1 MVIIFF
7 LFFFVSVGFE
17 MQGNKKSRDTMLI
30 LACIVLAMGAGFRNI
45 YRWPDTMVYV
55 ISFQDYTKNLF
66 DYSFSD
72 KPYGYTEKGFFLLQ
86 TIIKTFTDNPTIYL
100 LAISALTFFF
110 LYKDIKQYSIFPL
123 IGLCAYIARFIVGRN
138 FIQMR
143 AGIAYVVLML
153 SIKYIFEKDWK
164 RYFLIVFIAWTL
176 HRSCIVAVPLYFVC
190 NWVNVKKWHIYV
202 ALVFSFLVGI
212 FGQGFVHSIVED
224 NASDLSI
231 GNRYIDAGGE
241 RRQLEG
247 LGIRNPMIYFQCF
260 ILLTYTLLEE
270 RLAPLNKYYYVIRN
284 AYLYS
289 TMILICFCTYKVLSA
304 RTSSMYAT
312 MEFAIIPSLIYLFNK
327 KNRMLAFFITGIAL
341 TYIFYMY
348 MGRRLF

>member
-17 MQGNKKSRDTMLI
+17 IQGNKKNRDIILI
-30 LACIVLAMGAGFRNI
+30 LACVVLAIGAGFRDI
-45 YRWPDTMVYV
+45 YRWPDTLVYAA
-55 ISFQDYTKNLF
+55 SFQYHTPTLF
-66 DYSFSD
+66 DFSFSD
-72 KPYGYTEKGFFLLQ
+72 KPYGYTEKGFYFLQVLV
-86 TIIKTFTDNPTIYL
+86 KTFTNNPTIFL
-100 LAISALTFFF
+100 LVLSGLTFYI

-123 IGLCAYIARFIVGRN
+123 IGLCAYIARFIIGRN
-138 FIQMR
+138 FIQIR

-176 HRSCIVAVPLYFVC
+176 HRSCIMAIPLYFVC
-190 NWVNVKKWHIYV
+190 NWIHVKKWHVYV

-212 FGQGFVHSIVED
+212 YGQGFVHALVED
-224 NASDLSI
+224 NASDLRI

-241 RRQLEG
+241 KRQLEG
-247 LGIRNPMIYFQCF
+247 LGMRNPMIYFQCF
-260 ILLTYTLLEE
+260 ILLSYTLLEK
-270 RLAPLNKYYYVIRN
+270 RLAPLNKYYYIIRN

-289 TMILICFCTYKVLSA
+289 VMILICFCTYKVLSA

-341 TYIFYMY
+341 TYIFYLY
-348 MGRRLF
+348 MGGRS